1 MIAVTER
8 AIDFAVKLQSVLGTI
23 KDLNNGDLPIMAK
36 RNLLNVREILND
48 CMKQI
53 DEIFGVEEL

>member
-36 RNLLNVREILND
+36 RNLLNVRAILKD